1 MTKTNR
7 NLHSLVYSS
16 LATPGFNSEEI
27 ESLLLNARCYNEQ
40 QDITGLLLFHEGA
53 FLQVLEG
60 DRRTI
65 SHLFEKKLMRDPRH
79 SAVTLFHD
87 EQINRRQFQ
96 YWHLAYNDLND
107 PAPQISA
114 PYREFLNQHRSLYEL
129 KNNTQKALDLV
140 RQIHR
145 RILCRQSPLES
156 SDGIE
161 E

>member
-87 EQINRRQFQ
+87 EQINQRALSVYCLFFCFGQIYAPNQLLGSRQKKNASSRSWFYLQ
-96 YWHLAYNDLND
+96 AK
-107 PAPQISA
+107 SA
-114 PYREFLNQHRSLYEL
+114 RLENKCAGITTRNF
-129 KNNTQKALDLV
+129 
-140 RQIHR
+140 
-145 RILCRQSPLES
+145 LCRPKKCSR
-156 SDGIE
+156 GHY
-161 E
+161 

>member
-1 MTKTNR
+1 MSKTNR

-16 LATPGFNSEEI
+16 LAKPGLNSEGI
-27 ESLLLNARCYNEQ
+27 ESLLLDARRNNGQ
-40 QDITGLLLFHEGA
+40 HDITGLLLFHEGA

-65 SHLFEKKLMRDPRH
+65 SNLFEKKLMRDPRH
-79 SAVTLFHD
+79 SCVTLFHD
-87 EQINRRQFQ
+87 EQINQRQFQ
-96 YWHLAYNDLND
+96 HWHLAYNDLND

-145 RILCRQSPLES
+145 RILCRQPLVGS
-156 SDGIE
+156 ADRIE
-161 E
+161 D